1 MKHAVLVLTLFTLP
15 PSLFAQGQLTPPGA
29 PAPTMLTLSQVE
41 PRTPI
46 TNTTSV
52 VISAPGSYYLTGNI
66 TVSTNNAITI
76 NASGVTLDLNGFT
89 VSSTA
94 PTPNANGILLAA
106 GLSDITILNGHIRGG
121 VTNSGGVYA
130 GSGFGDG
137 INYTSQEPFNVLVSH
152 VTVAGCENEGIHF
165 GTNSSTAVDSCTV
178 QTVGGEGIAAS
189 TVTRST
195 AYQCGGNGIEANIV
209 SDCYGYSTGGDG
221 LVASFSANNCCGVS
235 TGSGAGLAANIA
247 NNCYGQSSTGNGL
260 DATSANNCSGVS
272 SNGDGLSVAQT
283 ATGCSG
289 QSSSGGGI
297 GLFTQNGIAT
307 GCYGVNSASSGY
319 GLEVNIAIG
328 CYGQSGSNGVG
339 LAATVSTSCLGSPGK
354 SVTYAYIEP

>member
-1 MKHAVLVLTLFTLP
+1 MKHAVLALTLFALP
-15 PSLFAQGQLTPPGA
+15 ASVFAQGPLSPTAA

-46 TNTTSV
+46 TNTTAV
-52 VISAPGSYYLTGNI
+52 VISASGSYYLTGNI

-130 GSGFGDG
+130 GSGFGNG

-165 GTNSSTAVDSCTV
+165 GTNSSTAVDFCTV

-209 SDCYGYSTGGDG
+209 SDCYGYSTGGAG
-221 LVASFSANNCCGVS
+221 LVASFSANNCYGVSTAGGDGLDANSAENCCGVSGSTGEGLDANSANNCYGFSAGSGDGLFASCANNCFGIS
-235 TGSGAGLAANIA
+235 TGSGAGLRSNHTANS
-247 NNCYGQSSTGNGL
+247 CYGSSSTGTGL
-260 DATSANNCSGVS
+260 AAQNANFCFG
-272 SNGDGLSVAQT
+272 T
-283 ATGCSG
+283 
-289 QSSSGGGI
+289 SSSG
-297 GLFTQNGIAT
+297 TP
-307 GCYGVNSASSGY
+307 VSVSGNY
-319 GLEVNIAIG
+319 YNMPA
-328 CYGQSGSNGVG
+328 
-339 LAATVSTSCLGSPGK
+339 P
-354 SVTYAYIEP
+354 